1 MHKRPAA
8 LLVLLVLLASF
19 FGCTSASNIT
29 ATSSISAT
37 MPSPATPPVI
47 KNVSP
52 VQADEVIRANKSS
65 TNFIIID
72 VRTPSEYAEGHLAEA
87 VNIDINALDFKDKV
101 NLLDKSKTY
110 LVYCRTANR
119 SSSAVKVMAELGF
132 KDIYHMTG
140 GITEWQAEGL
150 TVVK

>member
-1 MHKRPAA
+1 MFNRPAA
-8 LLVLLVLLASF
+8 LLLFLALLASLS
-19 FGCTSASNIT
+19 GCTSASNIT
-29 ATSSISAT
+29 ATA
-37 MPSPATPPVI
+37 PPVI

-52 VQADEVIRANKSS
+52 IQADEVIRANKDNA
-65 TNFIIID
+65 NFVIID
-72 VRTPSEYAEGHLAEA
+72 VRTPSEYAGEHLAEA
-87 VNIDINALDFKDKV
+87 INLDINASDFKDKL

-119 SSSAVKVMAELGF
+119 SSSAVQIMAELGF

-140 GITEWQAEGL
+140 GIVEWQAEGL